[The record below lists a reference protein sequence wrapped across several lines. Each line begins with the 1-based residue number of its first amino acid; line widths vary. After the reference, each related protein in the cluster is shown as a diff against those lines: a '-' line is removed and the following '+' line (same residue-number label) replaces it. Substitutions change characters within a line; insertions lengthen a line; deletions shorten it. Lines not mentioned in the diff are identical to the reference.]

1 MTFPF
6 ESLEL
11 CDLSSTQVLLRPSL
25 GVRLETCLSGPHHQ
39 LFSGVVS
46 CILELGRDFGSLETI
61 WRFKNVSGEGP
72 PHFGEMELVDG
83 SRRCLNFSSA
93 SL

>member
-11 CDLSSTQVLLRPSL
+11 CDLSSTQVLLRPRL

-46 CILELGRDFGSLETI
+46 CILELGDFGSLEAI
-61 WRFKNVSGEGP
+61 WRFKNISGEGP
-72 PHFGEMELVDG
+72 PYFGEMEWVDG
-83 SRRCLNFSSA
+83 PHRCLNFSSA